1 MEIGS
6 TDSKNEQKTV
16 IKEEVNLQ
24 FHWYLTSFFMIY
36 FGSLFIPGVIFIL
49 YSLLFFIPNVME
61 TRNFTSLFTEL
72 IPLLSLIFM
81 PIVIIIC
88 YLLHLLFIALITR
101 WFWNITENMSPTQ
114 DGIIPRNI
122 PSKILNY
129 YHIRSFMLKY
139 PKYIFTK
146 GIFPWLSNWFFNFVG
161 SSKIG
166 KGTTIE
172 EQVCADKYIDVGTNS
187 YIGVSSVLTSHLVD
201 GIFGNINYF
210 ELKVGNNVT
219 LASLNN
225 FASGCNLGDN
235 SFLMPWASGGK
246 HYTVSGNSFYSGLP
260 LRKIFK
266 SKINEYLKIPQNLII
281 EEKKYRTDPNNLES
295 LKKAL
300 GEYNDSQS
308 DIMEEAKSKI
318 TKVEKETKTETAITD
333 SEIPET
339 DDKADFALD
348 FTTSSAIS
356 KVNIK
361 FLVFYIPIIWLS
373 GMVVSLIW
381 FDFTKNKPPIQAD
394 PMVWIPIILLFPL
407 AIFAMYMTFIFACL
421 FFTKLFLILINLIH
435 KPKEGVFKAEI
446 GNPDFDFWCL
456 RTELKK
462 LPIFLIRNSPLP
474 YLDVCAF
481 RWLGISMDFSSHLN
495 DAWCDT
501 EFIELG
507 RKVMVG
513 QGSVIM
519 SSMVVGKYLFIKKVI
534 FDDYTVV
541 GGQDTIAPGTIIG
554 EDSVIGA
561 LSITHYGQ
569 ILEYGWIYFG
579 IPCIK
584 LKENK
589 YAESKRDFIR
599 KVDVDEEK
607 KYEIE
612 HEVNIDEDK
621 KALLNNNRIK

>member
-1 MEIGS
+1 METGS
-6 TDSKNEQKTV
+6 IESENEQEGI
-16 IKEEVNLQ
+16 IKEEINLQ
-24 FHWYLTSFFMIY
+24 FHWYLFSFFMIY
-36 FGSLFIPGVIFIL
+36 FGSLLIPGAIFIL
-49 YSLLFFIPNVME
+49 YSLLFFIPYVME

-72 IPLLSLIFM
+72 APLLSLIFM
-81 PIVIIIC
+81 PIIIIIC

-172 EQVCADKYIDVGTNS
+172 EQICADKYIDVGTNC

-201 GIFGNINYF
+201 GTFGNISYF

-219 LASLNN
+219 FASQNN

-266 SKINEYLKIPQNLII
+266 SKINEYLKIPQNIII
-281 EEKKYRTDPNNLES
+281 EEKKYRNDPSNLES
-295 LKKAL
+295 LKKSL
-300 GEYNDSQS
+300 SEYNDSQS
-308 DIMEEAKSKI
+308 DIMDGNQSRI
-318 TKVEKETKTETAITD
+318 TKVEKKIKAQTVLTD
-333 SEIPET
+333 PEIPEA
-339 DDKADFALD
+339 DDKADLALD

-361 FLVFYIPIIWLS
+361 FLVIYIPIIWLS
-373 GMVVSLIW
+373 GILVSIMW

-394 PMVWIPIILLFPL
+394 PISWIPIILLLPV
-407 AIFAMYMTFIFACL
+407 AIFAMYMTFVFGCL
-421 FFTKLFLILINLIH
+421 FFTKLFLVLINLIH

-446 GNPDFDFWCL
+446 GNSDFDFWCL

-462 LPIFLIRNSPLP
+462 LPLYLTRNSPLP
-474 YLDVCAF
+474 YLDVCSF

-501 EFIELG
+501 EFIEMG

-513 QGSVIM
+513 QGAVIM

-534 FDDYTVV
+534 FDNYTVV

-554 EDSVIGA
+554 KDSVIGA
-561 LSITHYGQ
+561 LSITNYGQ
-569 ILEYGWIYFG
+569 ILEDGWIYFG

-612 HEVNIDEDK
+612 HEVSIDEDK
-621 KALLNNNRIK
+621 KVLLKL